1 MNFFTT
7 TSGCRALT
15 HKTNLSS
22 NQQSHVN
29 LQVTKTGKVQAWSNF
44 FLWQQHEQLFS
55 RSAVTKRMSKFIWN
69 INTTMNNSFYIL
81 VILSIKFYLK
91 IIIISDLLIDSVD
104 QINILV
110 GVYGA
115 FCFLEIVLYRYMLLN
130 NQAHQIT

>member
-1 MNFFTT
+1 
-7 TSGCRALT
+7 
-15 HKTNLSS
+15 
-22 NQQSHVN
+22 
-29 LQVTKTGKVQAWSNF
+29 
-44 FLWQQHEQLFS
+44 
-55 RSAVTKRMSKFIWN
+55 
-69 INTTMNNSFYIL
+69 MNNSFYIL